1 MPDDLPPQ
9 QANQVRQLLNEREN
23 ADAYGQTTRLAAV
36 DKQLTELG
44 YKSPKQAEKAA
55 DAAEEWVTDDM
66 ALRYADAFCLV
77 GSAEHCREKLARAAE
92 AGATNIYVRHFSSYT
107 LPEQVLAAYGELIIP
122 SLAA

>member
-55 DAAEEWVTDDM
+55 DAAEERATAAVAKSDD
-66 ALRYADAFCLV
+66 D
-77 GSAEHCREKLARAAE
+77 AE
-92 AGATNIYVRHFSSYT
+92 AARSKTPEGRSTRARVR
-107 LPEQVLAAYGELIIP
+107 
-122 SLAA
+122 